1 MIKMKVKLWEIK
13 QMIGIQYLDRLKIE
27 WWNLFL
33 FGQYQFQFCL
43 VLFNLIIQH
52 LFIFPITVY
61 IEEKWQTL
69 FEMTRKVIRKNLY

>member
-13 QMIGIQYLDRLKIE
+13 QMIRIQYLDHLKIE

-43 VLFNLIIQH
+43 VLFNLIIPH
-52 LFIFPITVY
+52 LFIFPITVC

-69 FEMTRKVIRKNLY
+69 FEMTRKVIRKNFY